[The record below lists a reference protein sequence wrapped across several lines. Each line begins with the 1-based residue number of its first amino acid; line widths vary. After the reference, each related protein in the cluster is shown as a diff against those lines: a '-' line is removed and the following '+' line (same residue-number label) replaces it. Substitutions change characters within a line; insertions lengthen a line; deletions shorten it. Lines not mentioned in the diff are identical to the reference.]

1 MSHSRIFQFSDKEIK
16 KEDYL
21 NEDIFSRDDSLWD
34 AFRSTFCGDFV
45 EDRSEEERL
54 KDIQWLAESLN
65 FLDITLKDKDVF
77 VLEKDFKEKLSN
89 FWYSRIQ
96 NAFDAIEKKDIGA
109 YIPRTQL
116 KYACI
121 DPLSMGFGF
130 LFYSKDTELSHSN
143 EFFEWLLSR
152 DPGDLIYIGATLN
165 YHC

>member
-21 NEDIFSRDDSLWD
+21 TEDSFSRNDSLWNALRGD
-34 AFRSTFCGDFV
+34 FCGDYV

-54 KDIQWLAESLN
+54 NDIQWLAESLN

-96 NAFDAIEKKDIGA
+96 NAFDAIDKKNIGA
-109 YIPRTQL
+109 YIPRRQL
-116 KYACI
+116 KNACI
-121 DPLSMGFGF
+121 DPLSMGYGF
-130 LFYSKDTELSHSN
+130 LFYSEDTDLSQSN

-152 DPGDLIYIGATLN
+152 DPGDLIYIGATLD